1 MLQEDLGE
9 GQVTL
14 PISFFDNV
22 VEVAHRLVGMD
33 YKSKEDF
40 IQDQDSFHRPGI
52 IEI

>member
-1 MLQEDLGE
+1 MLEEDLGE

-33 YKSKEDF
+33 YKSKRDLV
-40 IQDQDSFHRPGI
+40 QGLDSFHRPGI
-52 IEI
+52 IEN